1 MTNNWVDIKNANL
14 ILVQGGNA
22 AEAHP
27 VGFRWAIEAKKNGA
41 KIIVVDPRFNRT
53 AAVAD
58 FYTPIRSGSD
68 IVFLM
73 GVVKYLLDNDKIQ
86 HEYVKHYTNASYLI
100 NEGYKFEDGLF
111 SGFNEEKNSYDK
123 SSWSYQLDENGYAKR
138 DMTLQH
144 PRCVLNILRE
154 HVARYTP
161 ELVEQMCG
169 VKQKDFAYI
178 CEEIGKTAARD
189 KTMTHLYALGF
200 TEHSIGTQNIRSMAI
215 IQLLLGNIGMP
226 GGGINALRGHSN
238 VQGTTDM
245 GLLPTSLPGYMRL
258 PNDKETSY
266 EQYIDAI
273 TPKDIVPNQVN
284 YYRNTSK
291 FFVSLM
297 KSFYGDNAT
306 KENGWGFDF
315 LPKFERLYDPITH
328 IHLMNEGKMH
338 GYICQGFNVLNS
350 LPNKNKTIA
359 GLSKLKYLIILDP
372 LQTETSEFWKNFG
385 ESNDVNPADIQTE
398 VFRLP
403 TTCFA
408 EEDGSIANSGR
419 WAQWHW
425 KACDQPGEA
434 LPDVDILSMLREEM
448 LELYHREGGRGLESF
463 EAMRWDYIQSH
474 SPSAEE
480 LCKELNGYA
489 LADLYDDNGNLMY
502 KKGQLLNG
510 FAHLR
515 DDGTTSSGN
524 WLYAGQW
531 TEKGNQTA
539 NRDNSDPSGLGC
551 NIGWGFAWPANRR
564 VLYNRASLDI
574 NGNPWDPKRQ
584 LIKWNGKNWNWM
596 DVADYG
602 AIPPGADTG
611 PFIMSAEGVGRLFAV
626 DKINSGPLPEH
637 YEPIESPI
645 GTNPL
650 HPNVVSD
657 PTTRIYQQD
666 REFIGSSSE
675 FPYVGTSYRL
685 TEHFHSWT
693 AQSALN
699 IIAQPQQFVEIG
711 EALAAE
717 KGIEKGDMVKVI
729 SKRGYI
735 KAVAVVTKRIK
746 ALTINGQTVHQ
757 VGMPIHWNMKA
768 LNGKGNRG
776 FSTNTLTPSWGDSNT
791 QTPEY
796 KTFLVN
802 IEKVTESAG
811 GAK

>member
-14 ILVQGGNA
+14 ILVQGGNP

-53 AAVAD
+53 ASVAD
-58 FYTPIRSGSD
+58 LHAPIRSGSD
-68 IVFLM
+68 IAFLM
-73 GVVKYLLDNDKIQ
+73 GVIRYLLETNQIQ
-86 HEYVKHYTNASYLI
+86 HEYVKHYTNASFLI

-111 SGFNEEKNSYDK
+111 SGFNEEKRNYDK
-123 SSWSYQLDENGYAKR
+123 STWNYQFDENGNAKR

-144 PRCVLNILRE
+144 PRCVINILKD
-154 HVARYTP
+154 HVSRYTP
-161 ELVEQMCG
+161 EMVERVTG
-169 VKQKDFAYI
+169 VKQKVFLQI
-178 CEEIGKTAARD
+178 CEEIGKTSAPN

-200 TEHSIGTQNIRSMAI
+200 TEHTIGTQNIRSMAM

-245 GLLPTSLPGYMRL
+245 GLLPTMLPGYMRL
-258 PNDKETSY
+258 PNEKETSY
-266 EQYIDAI
+266 EQYMNAI

-291 FFVSLM
+291 FFVSMM
-297 KSFYGDNAT
+297 KTFYGDKAT

-315 LPKFERLYDPITH
+315 IPKVDRVYDPITH
-328 IHLMNEGKMH
+328 VKMMH
-338 GYICQGFNVLNS
+338 DGELNGWILQGFNVLNS
-350 LPNKNKTIA
+350 LPNKNKTVA
-359 GLSKLKYLIILDP
+359 GMSKLKYLVVLDP
-372 LQTETSEFWKNFG
+372 LQTESSEFWKNFG
-385 ESNDVNPADIQTE
+385 ESNNVNPAEIQTE

-425 KACDQPGEA
+425 KGCDQPGEA
-434 LPDVDILSMLREEM
+434 MPDVEILSMIREEM
-448 LELYHREGGRGLESF
+448 HDLYKKEGGRGIESF
-463 EAMRWDYIQSH
+463 EAMTWNYAQPH
-474 SPSAEE
+474 SPSSTE
-480 LCKELNGYA
+480 LAKELNGYA
-489 LADLYDDNGNLMY
+489 LEDLYDANNNLIY

-515 DDGTTSSGN
+515 DDGTTTSGN
-524 WLYAGQW
+524 WLYVGQW
-531 TEKGNQTA
+531 TEKGNQMA

-551 NIGWGFAWPANRR
+551 TVGWGFAWPANRR

-574 NGNPWDPKRQ
+574 NGNPWDKHRQ
-584 LIKWNGKNWNWM
+584 LIKWNGKNWNWY
-596 DVADYG
+596 DIADYG
-602 AIPPGADTG
+602 AQPPGSDAG

-626 DKINSGPLPEH
+626 DKINNGPVPEH
-637 YEPIESPI
+637 FEPIESPI
-645 GTNPL
+645 DTNPL
-650 HPNVVSD
+650 HPSVVTD
-657 PTTRIYQQD
+657 PTIRIYKED
-666 REFIGSSSE
+666 REFIGSNKE
-675 FPYVGTSYRL
+675 YPFVATTYRL

-711 EALAAE
+711 EKLAAE
-717 KGIEKGDMVKVI
+717 KGIQKGDMVKVT
-729 SKRGYI
+729 SRRGYI
-735 KAVAVVTKRIK
+735 KAVAVVTKRLKDLEID
-746 ALTINGQTVHQ
+746 GRTVHHI
-757 VGMPIHWNMKA
+757 GIPIHWNMKS

-776 FSTNTLTPSWGDSNT
+776 FSANTLTPSWGESIT

-802 IEKVTESAG
+802 VEKAEA
-811 GAK
+811 

>member
-14 ILVQGGNA
+14 ILVQGGNP

-53 AAVAD
+53 ASVAD
-58 FYTPIRSGSD
+58 LHAPIRSGSD
-68 IVFLM
+68 IAFLM
-73 GVVKYLLDNDKIQ
+73 GVIRYLLETNQIQ
-86 HEYVKHYTNASYLI
+86 HEYVKHYTNASFLI

-111 SGFNEEKNSYDK
+111 SGFNEEKRNYDK
-123 SSWSYQLDENGYAKR
+123 STWNYQFDENGNAKR

-144 PRCVLNILRE
+144 PRCVINILKD
-154 HVARYTP
+154 HVSRYTP
-161 ELVEQMCG
+161 EMVERVTG
-169 VKQKDFAYI
+169 VKQKVFLQI
-178 CEEIGKTAARD
+178 CEEIGKTSAPN

-200 TEHSIGTQNIRSMAI
+200 TEHTIGTQNIRSMAM

-245 GLLPTSLPGYMRL
+245 GLLPTMLPGYMRL
-258 PNDKETSY
+258 PNEKETSY
-266 EQYIDAI
+266 EQYMNAI

-291 FFVSLM
+291 FFVSMM
-297 KSFYGDNAT
+297 KTFYGDKAT

-315 LPKFERLYDPITH
+315 IPKVDRVYDPITH
-328 IHLMNEGKMH
+328 VKMMH
-338 GYICQGFNVLNS
+338 DGELNGWILQGFNVLNS
-350 LPNKNKTIA
+350 LPNKNKTVA
-359 GLSKLKYLIILDP
+359 GMSKLKFLVVLDP
-372 LQTETSEFWKNFG
+372 LQTESSEFWKNFG
-385 ESNDVNPADIQTE
+385 ESNNVNPAEIQTE

-425 KACDQPGEA
+425 KGCDQPGEA
-434 LPDVDILSMLREEM
+434 MPDVEILSMIREEM
-448 LELYHREGGRGLESF
+448 HDLYKKEGGRGIESF
-463 EAMRWDYIQSH
+463 EAMTWNYAQPH
-474 SPSAEE
+474 SPSSVE
-480 LCKELNGYA
+480 LAKELNGYA
-489 LADLYDDNGNLMY
+489 LEDLYDANNNLIY

-515 DDGTTSSGN
+515 DDGTTTSGN
-524 WLYAGQW
+524 WLYVGQW
-531 TEKGNQTA
+531 TEKGNQMA

-551 NIGWGFAWPANRR
+551 TVGWGFAWPANRR
-564 VLYNRASLDI
+564 VLYSRASLDI
-574 NGNPWDPKRQ
+574 NGNPWDKHRQ
-584 LIKWNGKNWNWM
+584 LIKWNGKNWNWY
-596 DVADYG
+596 DIADYG
-602 AIPPGADTG
+602 AQPPGSDAG

-626 DKINSGPLPEH
+626 DKINNGPVPEH
-637 YEPIESPI
+637 FEPIESPI
-645 GTNPL
+645 DTNPL
-650 HPNVVSD
+650 HPNVVTD
-657 PTTRIYQQD
+657 PTIRIYKED
-666 REFIGSSSE
+666 REFIGSNKE
-675 FPYVGTSYRL
+675 YPFVATTYRL

-711 EALAAE
+711 EKLAAE
-717 KGIEKGDMVKVI
+717 KGIQKGDMVKVT
-729 SKRGYI
+729 SRRGYI
-735 KAVAVVTKRIK
+735 KAVAVVTKRLKDLEID
-746 ALTINGQTVHQ
+746 GRTVHHI
-757 VGMPIHWNMKA
+757 GIPIHWNMKS

-776 FSTNTLTPSWGDSNT
+776 FSANTLTPSWGESIT

-802 IEKVTESAG
+802 VEKAEA
-811 GAK
+811 

>member
-14 ILVQGGNA
+14 IIVQGGNP

-53 AAVAD
+53 ASVAD
-58 FYTPIRSGSD
+58 LHAPIRSGSD
-68 IVFLM
+68 IAFLM
-73 GVVKYLLDNDKIQ
+73 GVIRYLLETNQIQ
-86 HEYVKHYTNASYLI
+86 HEYVKHYTNASFLI

-111 SGFNEEKNSYDK
+111 SGFNEEKRNYDK
-123 SSWSYQLDENGYAKR
+123 STWNYQFDENGNAKR

-144 PRCVLNILRE
+144 PRCVINILKD
-154 HVARYTP
+154 HVSRYTP
-161 ELVEQMCG
+161 EMVERVTG
-169 VKQKDFAYI
+169 VKQKVFLQI
-178 CEEIGKTAARD
+178 CEEIGKTSAPN

-200 TEHSIGTQNIRSMAI
+200 TEHTIGTQNIRSMAM

-245 GLLPTSLPGYMRL
+245 GLLPTMLPGYMRL
-258 PNDKETSY
+258 PNEKETSY
-266 EQYIDAI
+266 EQYMNAI

-291 FFVSLM
+291 FFVSMM
-297 KSFYGDNAT
+297 KTFYGDKAT

-315 LPKFERLYDPITH
+315 IPKVDRVYDPITH
-328 IHLMNEGKMH
+328 VKMMH
-338 GYICQGFNVLNS
+338 DGELNGWILQGFNVLNS
-350 LPNKNKTIA
+350 LPNKNKTVA
-359 GLSKLKYLIILDP
+359 GMSKLKFLVVLDP
-372 LQTETSEFWKNFG
+372 LQTESSEFWKNFG
-385 ESNDVNPADIQTE
+385 ESNNVNPAEIQTE

-425 KACDQPGEA
+425 KGCDQPGEA
-434 LPDVDILSMLREEM
+434 MPDVEILSMIREEM
-448 LELYHREGGRGLESF
+448 HDLYKKEGGRGIESF
-463 EAMRWDYIQSH
+463 EAMTWNYAQPH
-474 SPSAEE
+474 SPTSVE
-480 LCKELNGYA
+480 LAKELNGYA
-489 LADLYDDNGNLMY
+489 LEDLYDANNNLIY

-515 DDGTTSSGN
+515 DDGTTTSGN
-524 WLYAGQW
+524 WLYVGQW
-531 TEKGNQTA
+531 TEKGNQMA

-551 NIGWGFAWPANRR
+551 TVGWGFSWPANRR

-574 NGNPWDPKRQ
+574 NGNPWDKHRQ
-584 LIKWNGKNWNWM
+584 LIKWNGKNWNWY
-596 DVADYG
+596 DIADYG
-602 AIPPGADTG
+602 AQPPGSDAG

-626 DKINSGPLPEH
+626 DKINNGPVPEH
-637 YEPIESPI
+637 FEPIESPI
-645 GTNPL
+645 DTNPL
-650 HPNVVSD
+650 HPNVVTD
-657 PTTRIYQQD
+657 PTIRIYKED
-666 REFIGSSSE
+666 REFIGSNKE
-675 FPYVGTSYRL
+675 YPFVATTYRL

-711 EALAAE
+711 EKLAAE
-717 KGIEKGDMVKVI
+717 KGIQKGDMVKVT
-729 SKRGYI
+729 SRRGYI
-735 KAVAVVTKRIK
+735 KAVAVVTKRLKDLEID
-746 ALTINGQTVHQ
+746 GRTVHHI
-757 VGMPIHWNMKA
+757 GIPIHWNMKS

-776 FSTNTLTPSWGDSNT
+776 FSANTLTPSWGESIT

-802 IEKVTESAG
+802 VEKAEA
-811 GAK
+811 

>member
-14 ILVQGGNA
+14 ILVQGGNP

-53 AAVAD
+53 ASVAD
-58 FYTPIRSGSD
+58 LHAPIRSGSD
-68 IVFLM
+68 IAFLM
-73 GVVKYLLDNDKIQ
+73 GVIRYLLETNQIQ
-86 HEYVKHYTNASYLI
+86 HEYVKHYTNASFLI

-111 SGFNEEKNSYDK
+111 SGFNEEKRNYDK
-123 SSWSYQLDENGYAKR
+123 STWNYQFDENGNAKR

-144 PRCVLNILRE
+144 PRCVINILKD
-154 HVARYTP
+154 HVSRYTP
-161 ELVEQMCG
+161 EMVERVTG
-169 VKQKDFAYI
+169 VKQKVFLQI
-178 CEEIGKTAARD
+178 CEEIGKTSAPN

-200 TEHSIGTQNIRSMAI
+200 TEHTIGTQNIRSMAM

-245 GLLPTSLPGYMRL
+245 GLLPTMLPGYMRL
-258 PNDKETSY
+258 PNEKETSY
-266 EQYIDAI
+266 EQYMNAI
-273 TPKDIVPNQVN
+273 TPKDIVPNQIN

-291 FFVSLM
+291 FFVSMM
-297 KSFYGDNAT
+297 KTFYGDKAT

-315 LPKFERLYDPITH
+315 IPKVDRVYDPITH
-328 IHLMNEGKMH
+328 VKMMH
-338 GYICQGFNVLNS
+338 DGELNGWILQGFNVLNS
-350 LPNKNKTIA
+350 LPNKNKTVA
-359 GLSKLKYLIILDP
+359 GMSKLKYLVVLDP
-372 LQTETSEFWKNFG
+372 LQTESSEFWKNFG
-385 ESNDVNPADIQTE
+385 ESNNVNPAEIQTE

-425 KACDQPGEA
+425 KGCDQPGEA
-434 LPDVDILSMLREEM
+434 MPDVEILSMIREEM
-448 LELYHREGGRGLESF
+448 HDLYKKEGGRGIESF
-463 EAMRWDYIQSH
+463 EAMTWNYAQPH
-474 SPSAEE
+474 SPSSVE
-480 LCKELNGYA
+480 LAKELNGYA
-489 LADLYDDNGNLMY
+489 LEDLYDANNNLIY

-515 DDGTTSSGN
+515 DDGTTTSGN
-524 WLYAGQW
+524 WLYVGQW
-531 TEKGNQTA
+531 TEKGNQMA

-551 NIGWGFAWPANRR
+551 TLGWGFAWPANRR
-564 VLYNRASLDI
+564 VLYSRASLDI
-574 NGNPWDPKRQ
+574 NGNPWDKHRQ
-584 LIKWNGKNWNWM
+584 LIKWNGKNWNWY
-596 DVADYG
+596 DIADYG
-602 AIPPGADTG
+602 AQPPGSDAG

-626 DKINSGPLPEH
+626 DKINNGPVPEH
-637 YEPIESPI
+637 FEPIESPI
-645 GTNPL
+645 DTNPL
-650 HPNVVSD
+650 HPSVVTD
-657 PTTRIYQQD
+657 PTIRIYKED
-666 REFIGSSSE
+666 REFIGSNKE
-675 FPYVGTSYRL
+675 YPFVATTYRL

-711 EALAAE
+711 EKLAAE
-717 KGIEKGDMVKVI
+717 KGIQKGDMVKVT
-729 SKRGYI
+729 SRRGYI
-735 KAVAVVTKRIK
+735 KAVAVVTKRLKDLEID
-746 ALTINGQTVHQ
+746 GHTVHHI
-757 VGMPIHWNMKA
+757 GIPIHWNMKS

-776 FSTNTLTPSWGDSNT
+776 FSANTLTPSWGESIT

-802 IEKVTESAG
+802 VEKAEA
-811 GAK
+811 

>member
-14 ILVQGGNA
+14 ILVQGGNP

-53 AAVAD
+53 ASVAD
-58 FYTPIRSGSD
+58 LHAPIRSGSD
-68 IVFLM
+68 IAFLM
-73 GVVKYLLDNDKIQ
+73 GVIRYLLETNQIQ
-86 HEYVKHYTNASYLI
+86 HEYVKHYTNASFLI

-111 SGFNEEKNSYDK
+111 SGFNEEKRNYDK
-123 SSWSYQLDENGYAKR
+123 STWNYQFDENGNTKR

-144 PRCVLNILRE
+144 PRCVINILKD
-154 HVARYTP
+154 HVSRYTP
-161 ELVEQMCG
+161 EMVERVTG
-169 VKQKDFAYI
+169 VKQKVFLQI
-178 CEEIGKTAARD
+178 CEEIGKTSAPN

-200 TEHSIGTQNIRSMAI
+200 TEHTIGTQNIRSMAM

-245 GLLPTSLPGYMRL
+245 GLLPTMLPGYMRL
-258 PNDKETSY
+258 PNEKETSY
-266 EQYIDAI
+266 EQYMNAI
-273 TPKDIVPNQVN
+273 TPKDIVPNQIN

-291 FFVSLM
+291 FFVSMM
-297 KSFYGDNAT
+297 KTFYGDKAT

-315 LPKFERLYDPITH
+315 IPKVDRVYDPITH
-328 IHLMNEGKMH
+328 VKMMH
-338 GYICQGFNVLNS
+338 DGELNGWILQGFNVLNS
-350 LPNKNKTIA
+350 LPNKNKTVA
-359 GLSKLKYLIILDP
+359 GMSKLKYLVVLDP
-372 LQTETSEFWKNFG
+372 LQTESSEFWKNFG
-385 ESNDVNPADIQTE
+385 ESNNVNPAEIQTE

-425 KACDQPGEA
+425 KGCDQPGEA
-434 LPDVDILSMLREEM
+434 MPDVEILSMIREEM
-448 LELYHREGGRGLESF
+448 HDLYKKEGGRGIESF
-463 EAMRWDYIQSH
+463 EAMTWNYAQPH
-474 SPSAEE
+474 SPSSVE
-480 LCKELNGYA
+480 LAKELNGYA
-489 LADLYDDNGNLMY
+489 LEDLYDANNNLIY

-515 DDGTTSSGN
+515 DDGTTTSGN
-524 WLYAGQW
+524 WLYVGQW
-531 TEKGNQTA
+531 TEKGNQMA

-551 NIGWGFAWPANRR
+551 TVGWGFAWPANRR

-574 NGNPWDPKRQ
+574 NGNPWDKHRQ
-584 LIKWNGKNWNWM
+584 LIKWNGKNWNWY
-596 DVADYG
+596 DIADYG
-602 AIPPGADTG
+602 AQPPGSDAG

-626 DKINSGPLPEH
+626 DKINNGPVPEH
-637 YEPIESPI
+637 FEPIESPI
-645 GTNPL
+645 DTNPL
-650 HPNVVSD
+650 HPSVVTD
-657 PTTRIYQQD
+657 PTIRIYKED
-666 REFIGSSSE
+666 REFIGSNKE
-675 FPYVGTSYRL
+675 YPFVATTYRL

-711 EALAAE
+711 EKLAAE
-717 KGIEKGDMVKVI
+717 KGIQKGDMVKVT
-729 SKRGYI
+729 SRRGYI
-735 KAVAVVTKRIK
+735 KAVAVVTKRLKDLEID
-746 ALTINGQTVHQ
+746 GRTVHHI
-757 VGMPIHWNMKA
+757 GIPIHWNMKS

-776 FSTNTLTPSWGDSNT
+776 FSANTLTPSWGESIT

-802 IEKVTESAG
+802 VEKAEA
-811 GAK
+811 

>member
-14 ILVQGGNA
+14 IIVQGGNP

-53 AAVAD
+53 ASVAD
-58 FYTPIRSGSD
+58 LHAPIRSGTD
-68 IVFLM
+68 IAFLM
-73 GVVKYLLDNDKIQ
+73 GVIRYLLETNQIQ
-86 HEYVKHYTNASYLI
+86 HEYVKHYTNASFLV

-111 SGFNEEKNSYDK
+111 SGFDEAKGKYDK
-123 SSWSYQLDENGYAKR
+123 STWNYQFDENGHAKR

-144 PRCVLNILRE
+144 PRCVINVLKE
-154 HVARYTP
+154 HVSRYTP
-161 ELVEQMCG
+161 EMVEKVTG
-169 VKQKDFAYI
+169 VKQKTFLQI
-178 CEEIGKTAARD
+178 CEEIGKTSAPN

-200 TEHSIGTQNIRSMAI
+200 TEHTIGTQNIRSMAM

-245 GLLPTSLPGYMRL
+245 GLLPTMLPGYMRL
-258 PNDKETSY
+258 PTDKETSFD
-266 EQYIDAI
+266 QFMNAI
-273 TPKDIVPNQVN
+273 TPKDIVPNQTN

-291 FFVSLM
+291 FFTSMM
-297 KSFYGDNAT
+297 KTFYGDNAT
-306 KENGWGFDF
+306 KENGWGFNF
-315 LPKFERLYDPITH
+315 LPKVDRVYDPITH
-328 IHLMNEGKMH
+328 VKMMH
-338 GYICQGFNVLNS
+338 DGELNGWILQGFNVLNS
-350 LPNKNKTIA
+350 LPNKNKTVA
-359 GLSKLKYLIILDP
+359 GMSKLKYLVVMDP
-372 LQTETSEFWKNFG
+372 LQTESSEFWKNFG
-385 ESNDVNPADIQTE
+385 EANDVDPSKIQTE

-419 WAQWHW
+419 WVQWHQ
-425 KACDQPGEA
+425 KSCDQPGEA
-434 LPDVDILSMLREEM
+434 LPDVEILSMLREEM
-448 LELYHREGGRGLESF
+448 HELYKKEGGRGIESF
-463 EAMRWDYIQSH
+463 EAMTWNYNIPHAPS
-474 SPSAEE
+474 SAE
-480 LCKELNGYA
+480 LAKEVNGYA
-489 LADLYDDNGNLMY
+489 LEDLYDANGNLMY
-502 KKGQLLNG
+502 KKGQLLNS

-524 WLYAGQW
+524 WIYVGQW
-531 TEKGNQTA
+531 TEKGNQTE

-551 NIGWGFAWPANRR
+551 NLGWSFAWPANRR

-574 NGNPWDPKRQ
+574 NGNPWDKHRQ
-584 LIKWNGKNWNWM
+584 LIKWNGKNWNWF
-596 DVADYG
+596 DIADYG
-602 AIPPGADTG
+602 TQPPGSDTA

-626 DKINSGPLPEH
+626 DKVNSGPVPEH

-645 GTNPL
+645 DTNPL
-650 HPNVVSD
+650 HPSVVTD
-657 PTTRIYQQD
+657 PTVRIYKED
-666 REFIGSSSE
+666 REFIGSNKE
-675 FPYVGTSYRL
+675 YPFVATTYRL

-693 AQSALN
+693 AQAALN

-717 KGIEKGDMVKVI
+717 KGIQKGDMVKVT
-729 SKRGYI
+729 SRRGYI
-735 KAVAVVTKRIK
+735 KAVAVVTKRLK
-746 ALTINGQTVHQ
+746 ALEVDGRTVHH
-757 VGMPIHWNMKA
+757 VGIPIHWNMKV

-776 FSTNTLTPSWGDSNT
+776 FSTNTLTPSWGESVT

-802 IEKVTESAG
+802 IEKAEV
-811 GAK
+811 

>member
-14 ILVQGGNA
+14 ILVQGGNP

-53 AAVAD
+53 ASVAD
-58 FYTPIRSGSD
+58 LHAPIRSGSD
-68 IVFLM
+68 IAFLM
-73 GVVKYLLDNDKIQ
+73 GVIRYLLETNQIQ
-86 HEYVKHYTNASYLI
+86 HEYVKHYTNASFLI

-111 SGFNEEKNSYDK
+111 SGFNEEKRNYDK
-123 SSWSYQLDENGYAKR
+123 STWNYQFDENGNAKR

-144 PRCVLNILRE
+144 PRCVINILKD
-154 HVARYTP
+154 HVSRYTP
-161 ELVEQMCG
+161 EMVERVTG
-169 VKQKDFAYI
+169 VKQKVFLQI
-178 CEEIGKTAARD
+178 CEEIGKTSAPN

-200 TEHSIGTQNIRSMAI
+200 TEHTIGTQNIRSMAM

-245 GLLPTSLPGYMRL
+245 GLLPTMLPGYMRL
-258 PNDKETSY
+258 PNEKETSY
-266 EQYIDAI
+266 EQYMNAI

-291 FFVSLM
+291 FFVSMM
-297 KSFYGDNAT
+297 KTFYGDKAI

-315 LPKFERLYDPITH
+315 IPKVDRVYDPITH
-328 IHLMNEGKMH
+328 VKMMH
-338 GYICQGFNVLNS
+338 DGELNGWILQGFNVLNS
-350 LPNKNKTIA
+350 LPNKNKTVA
-359 GLSKLKYLIILDP
+359 GMSKLKYLVVLDP
-372 LQTETSEFWKNFG
+372 LQTESSEFWKNFG
-385 ESNDVNPADIQTE
+385 ESNNVNPAEIQTE

-425 KACDQPGEA
+425 KGCDQPGEA
-434 LPDVDILSMLREEM
+434 MPDVEILSMIREEM
-448 LELYHREGGRGLESF
+448 HDLYKKEGGRGIESF
-463 EAMRWDYIQSH
+463 EAMTWNYAQPH
-474 SPSAEE
+474 SPSSTE
-480 LCKELNGYA
+480 LAKELNGYA
-489 LADLYDDNGNLMY
+489 LEDLYDANNNLIY

-515 DDGTTSSGN
+515 DDGTTTSGN
-524 WLYAGQW
+524 WLYVGQW
-531 TEKGNQTA
+531 TEKGNQMA

-551 NIGWGFAWPANRR
+551 TVGWGFAWPANRR

-574 NGNPWDPKRQ
+574 NGNPWDKHRQ
-584 LIKWNGKNWNWM
+584 LIKWNGKNWNWY
-596 DVADYG
+596 DIADYG
-602 AIPPGADTG
+602 AQPPGSDAG

-626 DKINSGPLPEH
+626 DKINNGPVPEH
-637 YEPIESPI
+637 FEPIESPI
-645 GTNPL
+645 DTNPL
-650 HPNVVSD
+650 HPSIVTD
-657 PTTRIYQQD
+657 PTIRIYKED
-666 REFIGSSSE
+666 REFIGSNKE
-675 FPYVGTSYRL
+675 YPFVATTYRL

-711 EALAAE
+711 EKLAAE
-717 KGIEKGDMVKVI
+717 KGIQKGDMVKVT
-729 SKRGYI
+729 SRRGYI
-735 KAVAVVTKRIK
+735 KAVAVVTKRLKDLEID
-746 ALTINGQTVHQ
+746 GRTVHHI
-757 VGMPIHWNMKA
+757 GIPIHWNMKS

-776 FSTNTLTPSWGDSNT
+776 FSANTLTPSWGESIT

-802 IEKVTESAG
+802 VEKAEA
-811 GAK
+811 

>member
-14 ILVQGGNA
+14 ILVQGGNP

-53 AAVAD
+53 ASVAD
-58 FYTPIRSGSD
+58 LHAPIRSGSD
-68 IVFLM
+68 IAFLM
-73 GVVKYLLDNDKIQ
+73 GVIRYLLETNQIQ
-86 HEYVKHYTNASYLI
+86 HEYVKHYTNASFLI

-111 SGFNEEKNSYDK
+111 SGFNEEKRNYDK
-123 SSWSYQLDENGYAKR
+123 STWNYQFDENGNAKR

-144 PRCVLNILRE
+144 PRCVINILKD
-154 HVARYTP
+154 HVSRYTP
-161 ELVEQMCG
+161 EMVERVTG
-169 VKQKDFAYI
+169 VKQKVFLQI
-178 CEEIGKTAARD
+178 CEEIGKTSAPN

-200 TEHSIGTQNIRSMAI
+200 TEHTIGTQNIRSMAM

-245 GLLPTSLPGYMRL
+245 GLLPTMLPGYMRL
-258 PNDKETSY
+258 PNEKETSY
-266 EQYIDAI
+266 EQYMNAI
-273 TPKDIVPNQVN
+273 TPKDIVPNQTN

-291 FFVSLM
+291 FFVSMM
-297 KSFYGDNAT
+297 KTFYGDKAT

-315 LPKFERLYDPITH
+315 IPKVDRVYDPITH
-328 IHLMNEGKMH
+328 VKMMH
-338 GYICQGFNVLNS
+338 DGELNGWILQGFNVLNS
-350 LPNKNKTIA
+350 LPNKNKTVA
-359 GLSKLKYLIILDP
+359 GMSKLKYLVVLDP
-372 LQTETSEFWKNFG
+372 LQTESSEFWKNFG
-385 ESNDVNPADIQTE
+385 ESNNVNPAEIQTE

-425 KACDQPGEA
+425 KGCDQPGEA
-434 LPDVDILSMLREEM
+434 MPDVEILSMIREEM
-448 LELYHREGGRGLESF
+448 HDLYKKEGGRGIESF
-463 EAMRWDYIQSH
+463 EAMTWNYAQPH
-474 SPSAEE
+474 SPSSAE
-480 LCKELNGYA
+480 LAKELNGYA
-489 LADLYDDNGNLMY
+489 LEDLYDANNNLIY

-515 DDGTTSSGN
+515 DDGTTTSGN
-524 WLYAGQW
+524 WLYVGQW
-531 TEKGNQTA
+531 TEKGNQMA

-551 NIGWGFAWPANRR
+551 TVGWGFAWPANRR

-574 NGNPWDPKRQ
+574 NGNPWDKHRQ
-584 LIKWNGKNWNWM
+584 LIKWNGKNWNWY
-596 DVADYG
+596 DIADYG
-602 AIPPGADTG
+602 AQPPGSDAG

-626 DKINSGPLPEH
+626 DKINNGPVPEH
-637 YEPIESPI
+637 FEPIESPI
-645 GTNPL
+645 DTNPL
-650 HPNVVSD
+650 HPSVVTD
-657 PTTRIYQQD
+657 PTIRIYKED
-666 REFIGSSSE
+666 REFIGSNKE
-675 FPYVGTSYRL
+675 YPFVATTYRL

-711 EALAAE
+711 EKLAAE
-717 KGIEKGDMVKVI
+717 KGIQKGDMVKVT
-729 SKRGYI
+729 SRRGYI
-735 KAVAVVTKRIK
+735 KAVAVVTKRLKDLEID
-746 ALTINGQTVHQ
+746 GRTVHHI
-757 VGMPIHWNMKA
+757 GIPIHWNMKS

-776 FSTNTLTPSWGDSNT
+776 FSANTLTPSWGESIT

-802 IEKVTESAG
+802 VEKAEA
-811 GAK
+811 

>member
-14 ILVQGGNA
+14 ILVQGGNP

-53 AAVAD
+53 ASVAD
-58 FYTPIRSGSD
+58 LHAPIRSGSD
-68 IVFLM
+68 IAFLM
-73 GVVKYLLDNDKIQ
+73 GVIRYLLETNQIQ
-86 HEYVKHYTNASYLI
+86 HEYVKHYTNASFLI

-111 SGFNEEKNSYDK
+111 SGFNEEKRNYDK
-123 SSWSYQLDENGYAKR
+123 STWNYQFDENGNAKR

-144 PRCVLNILRE
+144 PRCVINILKD
-154 HVARYTP
+154 HVSRYTP
-161 ELVEQMCG
+161 EMVERVTG
-169 VKQKDFAYI
+169 VKQKVFLQI
-178 CEEIGKTAARD
+178 CEEIGKTSAPN

-200 TEHSIGTQNIRSMAI
+200 TEHTIGTQNIRSMAM

-245 GLLPTSLPGYMRL
+245 GLLPTMLPGYMRL
-258 PNDKETSY
+258 PNEKETSY
-266 EQYIDAI
+266 EQYMNAI

-291 FFVSLM
+291 FFVSMM
-297 KSFYGDNAT
+297 KTFYGDKAT

-315 LPKFERLYDPITH
+315 IPKVDRVYDPITH
-328 IHLMNEGKMH
+328 VKMMH
-338 GYICQGFNVLNS
+338 DGELNGWILQGFNVLNS
-350 LPNKNKTIA
+350 LPNKNKTVA
-359 GLSKLKYLIILDP
+359 GMSKLKYLVVLDP
-372 LQTETSEFWKNFG
+372 LQTESSEFWKNFG
-385 ESNDVNPADIQTE
+385 ESNNVNPAEIQTE

-425 KACDQPGEA
+425 KGCDQPGEA
-434 LPDVDILSMLREEM
+434 MPDVEILSMIREEM
-448 LELYHREGGRGLESF
+448 HDLYKKEGGRGIESF
-463 EAMRWDYIQSH
+463 EAMTWNYAQPH
-474 SPSAEE
+474 SPSSAE
-480 LCKELNGYA
+480 LAKELNGYA
-489 LADLYDDNGNLMY
+489 LEDLYDANNNLIY

-515 DDGTTSSGN
+515 DDGTTTSGN
-524 WLYAGQW
+524 WLYVGQW
-531 TEKGNQTA
+531 TEKGNQMA

-551 NIGWGFAWPANRR
+551 TVGWGFSWPANRR

-574 NGNPWDPKRQ
+574 NGNPWDKHRQ
-584 LIKWNGKNWNWM
+584 LIKWNGKNWNWY
-596 DVADYG
+596 DIADYG
-602 AIPPGADTG
+602 AQPPGSDAG

-626 DKINSGPLPEH
+626 DKINNGPVPEH
-637 YEPIESPI
+637 FEPIESPI
-645 GTNPL
+645 DTNPL
-650 HPNVVSD
+650 HPSVVTD
-657 PTTRIYQQD
+657 PTIRIYKED
-666 REFIGSSSE
+666 REFIGSNKE
-675 FPYVGTSYRL
+675 YPFVATTYRL

-711 EALAAE
+711 EKLAAE
-717 KGIEKGDMVKVI
+717 KGIQKGDMVKVT
-729 SKRGYI
+729 SRRGYI
-735 KAVAVVTKRIK
+735 KAVAVVTKRLKDLEID
-746 ALTINGQTVHQ
+746 GRTVHHI
-757 VGMPIHWNMKA
+757 GIPIHWNMKS

-776 FSTNTLTPSWGDSNT
+776 FSANTLTPSWGESIT

-802 IEKVTESAG
+802 VEKAEA
-811 GAK
+811 

>member
-14 ILVQGGNA
+14 ILVQGGNP

-53 AAVAD
+53 ASVAD
-58 FYTPIRSGSD
+58 LHAPIRSGSD
-68 IVFLM
+68 IAFLM
-73 GVVKYLLDNDKIQ
+73 GVIRYLLETNQIQ
-86 HEYVKHYTNASYLI
+86 HEYVKHYTNASFLI

-111 SGFNEEKNSYDK
+111 SGFNEEKRNYDK
-123 SSWSYQLDENGYAKR
+123 STWNYQFDENGNAKR

-144 PRCVLNILRE
+144 PRCVINILKD
-154 HVARYTP
+154 HVSRYTP
-161 ELVEQMCG
+161 EMVERVTG
-169 VKQKDFAYI
+169 VKQKVFLQI
-178 CEEIGKTAARD
+178 CEEIGKTSAPN

-200 TEHSIGTQNIRSMAI
+200 TEHTIGTQNIRSMAM

-245 GLLPTSLPGYMRL
+245 GLLPTMLPGYMRL
-258 PNDKETSY
+258 PNEKETSY
-266 EQYIDAI
+266 EQYMNAI

-291 FFVSLM
+291 FFVSMM
-297 KSFYGDNAT
+297 KTFYGDKAT

-315 LPKFERLYDPITH
+315 IPKVDRVYDPITH
-328 IHLMNEGKMH
+328 VKMMH
-338 GYICQGFNVLNS
+338 DGELNGWILQGFNVLNS
-350 LPNKNKTIA
+350 LPNKNKTVA
-359 GLSKLKYLIILDP
+359 GMSKLKYLVVLDP
-372 LQTETSEFWKNFG
+372 LQTESSEFWKNFG
-385 ESNDVNPADIQTE
+385 ESNNVNPAEIQTE

-425 KACDQPGEA
+425 KGCDQPGEA
-434 LPDVDILSMLREEM
+434 MPDVEILSMIREEM
-448 LELYHREGGRGLESF
+448 HDLYKKEGGRGIESF
-463 EAMRWDYIQSH
+463 EAMTWNYAQPH
-474 SPSAEE
+474 SPSSTE
-480 LCKELNGYA
+480 LAKELNGYA
-489 LADLYDDNGNLMY
+489 LEDLYDANNNLIY

-515 DDGTTSSGN
+515 DDGTTTSGN
-524 WLYAGQW
+524 WLYVGQW
-531 TEKGNQTA
+531 TEKGNQMA

-551 NIGWGFAWPANRR
+551 TVGWGFAWPANRR

-574 NGNPWDPKRQ
+574 NGNPWDKHRQ
-584 LIKWNGKNWNWM
+584 LIKWNGKNWNWY
-596 DVADYG
+596 DIADYG
-602 AIPPGADTG
+602 AQPPGSDAG

-626 DKINSGPLPEH
+626 DKINNGPVPEH
-637 YEPIESPI
+637 FEPIESPSD
-645 GTNPL
+645 TNPL
-650 HPNVVSD
+650 HPSRVTD
-657 PTTRIYQQD
+657 PTIRIYKED
-666 REFIGSSSE
+666 REFIGSNKE
-675 FPYVGTSYRL
+675 YPFVATTYRL

-711 EALAAE
+711 EKLAAE
-717 KGIEKGDMVKVI
+717 KGIQKGDMVKVT
-729 SKRGYI
+729 SRRGYI
-735 KAVAVVTKRIK
+735 KAVAVVTKRLKDLEID
-746 ALTINGQTVHQ
+746 GRTVHHI
-757 VGMPIHWNMKA
+757 GIPIHWNMKS

-776 FSTNTLTPSWGDSNT
+776 FSANTLTPSWGESLT

-802 IEKVTESAG
+802 VEKAEA
-811 GAK
+811 

>member
-14 ILVQGGNA
+14 IIVQGGNP

-41 KIIVVDPRFNRT
+41 KIIVIDPRFNRT
-53 AAVAD
+53 ASVAD
-58 FYTPIRSGSD
+58 LHAPIRSGSD
-68 IVFLM
+68 IAFLM
-73 GVVKYLLDNDKIQ
+73 GVIRYLLETNQIQ
-86 HEYVKHYTNASYLI
+86 HEYVKHYTNASFLI
-100 NEGYKFEDGLF
+100 DEGFKFEDGLF
-111 SGFNEEKNSYDK
+111 VGYNEEKRNYDK
-123 SSWSYQLDENGYAKR
+123 SKWNYQFDENGQAKR

-144 PRCVLNILRE
+144 PRCVINILKE
-154 HVARYTP
+154 HVSRYTP
-161 ELVEQMCG
+161 EMVERITG
-169 VKQKDFAYI
+169 VKQKLFLQI
-178 CEEIGKTAARD
+178 CEEIGKTSAPN

-200 TEHSIGTQNIRSMAI
+200 TEHSIGTQNIRSMAM

-245 GLLPTSLPGYMRL
+245 GLLPTMLPGYMRL
-258 PNDKETSY
+258 PNEKETSY
-266 EQYIDAI
+266 EQYMNAI

-291 FFVSLM
+291 FFVSMM
-297 KSFYGDNAT
+297 KTFYGDKAT

-315 LPKFERLYDPITH
+315 IPKVDRVYDPITH
-328 IHLMNEGKMH
+328 VKMMH
-338 GYICQGFNVLNS
+338 DGELNGWILQGFNVLNS
-350 LPNKNKTIA
+350 LPNKNKTVA
-359 GLSKLKYLIILDP
+359 GMSKLKYLVVLDP
-372 LQTETSEFWKNFG
+372 LQTESSEFWKNFG
-385 ESNDVNPADIQTE
+385 ESNNVNPAEIQTE

-425 KACDQPGEA
+425 KGCDQPGEA
-434 LPDVDILSMLREEM
+434 MPDVEILSMIREEM
-448 LELYHREGGRGLESF
+448 HDLYKKEGGRGIESF
-463 EAMRWDYIQSH
+463 EAMTWNYAQPH
-474 SPSAEE
+474 SPSSTE
-480 LCKELNGYA
+480 LAKELNGYA
-489 LADLYDDNGNLMY
+489 LEDLYDANNNLIY

-515 DDGTTSSGN
+515 DDGTTTSGN
-524 WLYAGQW
+524 WLYVGQW
-531 TEKGNQTA
+531 TEKGNQMA

-551 NIGWGFAWPANRR
+551 TVGWGFAWPANRR

-574 NGNPWDPKRQ
+574 NGNPWDKHRQ
-584 LIKWNGKNWNWM
+584 LIKWNGKNWNWY
-596 DVADYG
+596 DIADYG
-602 AIPPGADTG
+602 AQPPGSDAG

-626 DKINSGPLPEH
+626 DKINNGPVPEH
-637 YEPIESPI
+637 FEPIESPI
-645 GTNPL
+645 DTNPL
-650 HPNVVSD
+650 HPSIVTD
-657 PTTRIYQQD
+657 PTIRIYKED
-666 REFIGSSSE
+666 REFIGSNKE
-675 FPYVGTSYRL
+675 YPFVATTYRL

-711 EALAAE
+711 EKLAAE
-717 KGIEKGDMVKVI
+717 KGIQKGDMVKVT
-729 SKRGYI
+729 SRRGYI
-735 KAVAVVTKRIK
+735 KAVAVVTKRLKDLEID
-746 ALTINGQTVHQ
+746 GRTVHHI
-757 VGMPIHWNMKA
+757 GIPIHWNMKS

-776 FSTNTLTPSWGDSNT
+776 FSANTLTPSWGESIT

-802 IEKVTESAG
+802 VEKAEA
-811 GAK
+811 

>member
-14 ILVQGGNA
+14 ILVQGGNP

-53 AAVAD
+53 ASVAD
-58 FYTPIRSGSD
+58 LHAPIRSGSD
-68 IVFLM
+68 IAFLM
-73 GVVKYLLDNDKIQ
+73 GVIRYLLETNQIQ
-86 HEYVKHYTNASYLI
+86 HEYVKHYTNASFLI

-111 SGFNEEKNSYDK
+111 SGFNEEKRNYDK
-123 SSWSYQLDENGYAKR
+123 STWNYQFDENGNAKR

-144 PRCVLNILRE
+144 PRCVINILKD
-154 HVARYTP
+154 HVSRYTP
-161 ELVEQMCG
+161 EMVERVTG
-169 VKQKDFAYI
+169 VKQKVFLKI
-178 CEEIGKTAARD
+178 CEEIGKTSAPN

-200 TEHSIGTQNIRSMAI
+200 TEHTIGTQNIRSMAM

-245 GLLPTSLPGYMRL
+245 GLLPTMLPGYMRL
-258 PNDKETSY
+258 PNEKETSY
-266 EQYIDAI
+266 EQYMNAI

-291 FFVSLM
+291 FFVSMM
-297 KSFYGDNAT
+297 KTFYGDKAT

-315 LPKFERLYDPITH
+315 IPKVDRVYDPITH
-328 IHLMNEGKMH
+328 VKMMH
-338 GYICQGFNVLNS
+338 DGELNGWILQGFNVLNS
-350 LPNKNKTIA
+350 LPNKNKTVA
-359 GLSKLKYLIILDP
+359 GMSKLKYLVVLDP
-372 LQTETSEFWKNFG
+372 LQTESSEFWKNFG
-385 ESNDVNPADIQTE
+385 ESNNVNPAEIQTE

-425 KACDQPGEA
+425 KGCDQPGEA
-434 LPDVDILSMLREEM
+434 MPDVEILSMIREEM
-448 LELYHREGGRGLESF
+448 HDLYKKEGGRGIESF
-463 EAMRWDYIQSH
+463 EAMTWNYAQPH
-474 SPSAEE
+474 SPSSTE
-480 LCKELNGYA
+480 LAKELNGYA
-489 LADLYDDNGNLMY
+489 LEDLYDANNNLIY

-515 DDGTTSSGN
+515 DDGTTTSGN
-524 WLYAGQW
+524 WLYVGQW
-531 TEKGNQTA
+531 TEKGNQMA

-551 NIGWGFAWPANRR
+551 TVGWGFAWPANRR

-574 NGNPWDPKRQ
+574 NGNPWDKHRQ
-584 LIKWNGKNWNWM
+584 LIKWNGKNWNWY
-596 DVADYG
+596 DIADYG
-602 AIPPGADTG
+602 AQPPGSDAG

-626 DKINSGPLPEH
+626 DKINNGPVPEH
-637 YEPIESPI
+637 FEPIESPI
-645 GTNPL
+645 DTNPL
-650 HPNVVSD
+650 HPSIVTD
-657 PTTRIYQQD
+657 PTIRIYKED
-666 REFIGSSSE
+666 REFIGSNKE
-675 FPYVGTSYRL
+675 YPFVATTYRL

-711 EALAAE
+711 EKLAAE
-717 KGIEKGDMVKVI
+717 KGIQKGDMVKVT
-729 SKRGYI
+729 SRRGYI
-735 KAVAVVTKRIK
+735 KAVAVVTKRLKDLEID
-746 ALTINGQTVHQ
+746 GRTVHHI
-757 VGMPIHWNMKA
+757 GIPIHWNMKS

-776 FSTNTLTPSWGDSNT
+776 FSANTLTPSWGESIT

-802 IEKVTESAG
+802 VEKAEA
-811 GAK
+811 

>member
-14 ILVQGGNA
+14 ILVQGGNP

-53 AAVAD
+53 ASVAD
-58 FYTPIRSGSD
+58 LHAPIRSGSD
-68 IVFLM
+68 IAFLM
-73 GVVKYLLDNDKIQ
+73 GVIRYLLETNQIQ
-86 HEYVKHYTNASYLI
+86 HEYVKHYTNASFLI

-111 SGFNEEKNSYDK
+111 SGFNEEKRNYDK
-123 SSWSYQLDENGYAKR
+123 STWNYQFDENGNAKR

-144 PRCVLNILRE
+144 PRCVINILKD
-154 HVARYTP
+154 HVSRYTP
-161 ELVEQMCG
+161 EMVERVTG
-169 VKQKDFAYI
+169 VKQKVFLQI
-178 CEEIGKTAARD
+178 CEEIGKTSAPN

-200 TEHSIGTQNIRSMAI
+200 TEHTIGTQNIRSMAM

-245 GLLPTSLPGYMRL
+245 GLLPTMLPGYMRL
-258 PNDKETSY
+258 PNEKETSY
-266 EQYIDAI
+266 EQYINAI

-291 FFVSLM
+291 FFVSMM
-297 KSFYGDNAT
+297 KTFYGDKAT
-306 KENGWGFDF
+306 KENSWGFNF
-315 LPKFERLYDPITH
+315 IPKVDRVYDPITH
-328 IHLMNEGKMH
+328 VKMMH
-338 GYICQGFNVLNS
+338 DGELNGWILQGFNVLNS
-350 LPNKNKTIA
+350 LPNKNKTVA
-359 GLSKLKYLIILDP
+359 GMSKLKYLVVLDP
-372 LQTETSEFWKNFG
+372 LQTESSEFWKNFG
-385 ESNDVNPADIQTE
+385 ESNNVNPAEIQTE

-419 WAQWHW
+419 WAKWHW
-425 KACDQPGEA
+425 KGCDQPGEA
-434 LPDVDILSMLREEM
+434 MPDVEILSMIREEM
-448 LELYHREGGRGLESF
+448 HDLYKKEGGRGIESF
-463 EAMRWDYIQSH
+463 EAMTWNYAQPH
-474 SPSAEE
+474 SPTSVE
-480 LCKELNGYA
+480 LAKELNGYA
-489 LADLYDDNGNLMY
+489 LEDLYDANNNLIY

-515 DDGTTSSGN
+515 DDGTTTSGN
-524 WLYAGQW
+524 WLYVGQW
-531 TEKGNQTA
+531 TEKGNQMA

-551 NIGWGFAWPANRR
+551 TVGWGFSWPANRR

-574 NGNPWDPKRQ
+574 NGNPWDKHRQ
-584 LIKWNGKNWNWM
+584 LIKWNGKNWNWY
-596 DVADYG
+596 DIADYG
-602 AIPPGADTG
+602 AQPPGSDAG

-626 DKINSGPLPEH
+626 DKINNGPVPEH
-637 YEPIESPI
+637 FEPIESPI
-645 GTNPL
+645 DTNPL
-650 HPNVVSD
+650 HPNVVTD
-657 PTTRIYQQD
+657 PTIRIYKED
-666 REFIGSSSE
+666 REFIGSNKE
-675 FPYVGTSYRL
+675 YPFVATTYRL

-711 EALAAE
+711 EKLAAE
-717 KGIEKGDMVKVI
+717 KGIQKGDMVKVT
-729 SKRGYI
+729 SRRGYI
-735 KAVAVVTKRIK
+735 KAVAVVTKRLKDLEID
-746 ALTINGQTVHQ
+746 GRTVHHI
-757 VGMPIHWNMKA
+757 GIPIHWNMKS

-776 FSTNTLTPSWGDSNT
+776 FSANTLTPSWGESIT

-802 IEKVTESAG
+802 VEKAEA
-811 GAK
+811 

>member
-14 ILVQGGNA
+14 ILVQGGNP

-53 AAVAD
+53 ASVAD
-58 FYTPIRSGSD
+58 LHAPIRSGSD
-68 IVFLM
+68 IAFLM
-73 GVVKYLLDNDKIQ
+73 GVIRYLLETNQIQ
-86 HEYVKHYTNASYLI
+86 HEYVKHYTNASFLV

-111 SGFNEEKNSYDK
+111 SGFDEAKGKYDK
-123 SSWSYQLDENGYAKR
+123 STWNYQFDENGHAKR

-144 PRCVLNILRE
+144 PRCVINVLKE
-154 HVARYTP
+154 HVSRYTP
-161 ELVEQMCG
+161 EMVEKVTG
-169 VKQKDFAYI
+169 VKQKTFLQI
-178 CEEIGKTAARD
+178 CEEIGKTSAPN

-200 TEHSIGTQNIRSMAI
+200 TEHTIGTQNIRSMAM

-245 GLLPTSLPGYMRL
+245 GLLPTMLPGYMRL
-258 PNDKETSY
+258 PTDKETSFD
-266 EQYIDAI
+266 QFMNAI
-273 TPKDIVPNQVN
+273 TPKDIVPNQTN

-291 FFVSLM
+291 FFTSMM
-297 KSFYGDNAT
+297 KTFYGDNAT
-306 KENGWGFDF
+306 KENGWGFNF
-315 LPKFERLYDPITH
+315 LPKVDRVYDPITH
-328 IHLMNEGKMH
+328 VKMMH
-338 GYICQGFNVLNS
+338 DGELNGWILQGFNVLNS
-350 LPNKNKTIA
+350 LPNKNKTVA
-359 GLSKLKYLIILDP
+359 GMSKLKYLVVMDP
-372 LQTETSEFWKNFG
+372 LQTESSEFWKNFG
-385 ESNDVNPADIQTE
+385 EANDVDPSKIQTE

-419 WAQWHW
+419 WVQWHQ
-425 KACDQPGEA
+425 KSCDQPGEA
-434 LPDVDILSMLREEM
+434 LPDVEILSMLREEM
-448 LELYHREGGRGLESF
+448 HELYKKEGGRGIESF
-463 EAMRWDYIQSH
+463 EAMTWNYNIPHAPS
-474 SPSAEE
+474 SAE
-480 LCKELNGYA
+480 LAKEVNGYA
-489 LADLYDDNGNLMY
+489 LEDLYDANGNLMY
-502 KKGQLLNG
+502 KKGQLLNS

-524 WLYAGQW
+524 WIYVGQW
-531 TEKGNQTA
+531 TEKGNQTE

-551 NIGWGFAWPANRR
+551 NLGWSFAWPANRR

-574 NGNPWDPKRQ
+574 NGNPWDKHRQ
-584 LIKWNGKNWNWM
+584 LIKWNGKNWNWF
-596 DVADYG
+596 DIADYG
-602 AIPPGADTG
+602 TQPPGSDTA

-626 DKINSGPLPEH
+626 DKVNSGPVPEH

-645 GTNPL
+645 DTNPL
-650 HPNVVSD
+650 HPSVVTD
-657 PTTRIYQQD
+657 PTVRIYKED
-666 REFIGSSSE
+666 REFIGSNKE
-675 FPYVGTSYRL
+675 YPFVATTYRL

-693 AQSALN
+693 AQAALN

-717 KGIEKGDMVKVI
+717 KGIQKGDMVKVT
-729 SKRGYI
+729 SRRGYI
-735 KAVAVVTKRIK
+735 KAVAVVTKRLK
-746 ALTINGQTVHQ
+746 ALEVDGRTVHH
-757 VGMPIHWNMKA
+757 VGIPIHWNMKV

-776 FSTNTLTPSWGDSNT
+776 FSTNTLTPSWGESVT

-802 IEKVTESAG
+802 IEKAEV
-811 GAK
+811 

>member
-14 ILVQGGNA
+14 ILVQGGNP

-53 AAVAD
+53 ASVAD
-58 FYTPIRSGSD
+58 LHAPIRSGSD
-68 IVFLM
+68 IAFLM
-73 GVVKYLLDNDKIQ
+73 GVIRYLLETNQIQ
-86 HEYVKHYTNASYLI
+86 HEYVKHYTNASFLI

-111 SGFNEEKNSYDK
+111 SGFNEEKRNYDK
-123 SSWSYQLDENGYAKR
+123 STWNYQFDENGNAKR

-144 PRCVLNILRE
+144 PRCVINILKD
-154 HVARYTP
+154 HVSRYTP
-161 ELVEQMCG
+161 EMVERVTG
-169 VKQKDFAYI
+169 VKQKVFLQI
-178 CEEIGKTAARD
+178 CEEIGKTSAPN

-200 TEHSIGTQNIRSMAI
+200 TEHTIGTQNIRSMAM

-245 GLLPTSLPGYMRL
+245 GLLPTMLPGYMRL
-258 PNDKETSY
+258 PNEKETSY
-266 EQYIDAI
+266 EQYMNAI

-291 FFVSLM
+291 FFVSMM
-297 KSFYGDNAT
+297 KTFYGDKAT

-315 LPKFERLYDPITH
+315 IPKVDRVYDPITH
-328 IHLMNEGKMH
+328 VKMMH
-338 GYICQGFNVLNS
+338 DGELNGWILQGFNVLNS
-350 LPNKNKTIA
+350 LPNKNKTVA
-359 GLSKLKYLIILDP
+359 GMSKLKYLVVLDP
-372 LQTETSEFWKNFG
+372 LQTESSEFWKNFG
-385 ESNDVNPADIQTE
+385 ESNNVNPAEIQTE

-425 KACDQPGEA
+425 KGCDQPGEA
-434 LPDVDILSMLREEM
+434 MPDVEILSMIREEM
-448 LELYHREGGRGLESF
+448 HDLYKKEGGRGIESF
-463 EAMRWDYIQSH
+463 EAMTWNYAQPH
-474 SPSAEE
+474 SPTSVE
-480 LCKELNGYA
+480 LAKELNGYA
-489 LADLYDDNGNLMY
+489 LEDLYDANNNLIY

-515 DDGTTSSGN
+515 DDGTTTSGN
-524 WLYAGQW
+524 WLYVGQW
-531 TEKGNQTA
+531 TEKGNQMA

-551 NIGWGFAWPANRR
+551 TVGWGFSWPANRR

-574 NGNPWDPKRQ
+574 NGNPWDKHRQ
-584 LIKWNGKNWNWM
+584 LIKWNGKNWNWY
-596 DVADYG
+596 DIADYG
-602 AIPPGADTG
+602 AQPPGSDAG

-626 DKINSGPLPEH
+626 DKINNGPVPEH
-637 YEPIESPI
+637 FEPIESPI
-645 GTNPL
+645 DTNPL
-650 HPNVVSD
+650 HPNVVTD
-657 PTTRIYQQD
+657 PTIRIYKED
-666 REFIGSSSE
+666 REFIGSNKE
-675 FPYVGTSYRL
+675 YPFVATTYRL

-711 EALAAE
+711 EKLAAE
-717 KGIEKGDMVKVI
+717 KGIQKGDMVKVT
-729 SKRGYI
+729 SRRGYI
-735 KAVAVVTKRIK
+735 KAVAVVTKRLKDLEID
-746 ALTINGQTVHQ
+746 GRTVHHI
-757 VGMPIHWNMKA
+757 GIPIHWNMKS

-776 FSTNTLTPSWGDSNT
+776 FSANTLTPSWGESIT

-802 IEKVTESAG
+802 VEKAEA
-811 GAK
+811 

>member
-14 ILVQGGNA
+14 ILVQGGNP

-53 AAVAD
+53 ASVAD
-58 FYTPIRSGSD
+58 LHAPIRSGSD
-68 IVFLM
+68 IAFLM
-73 GVVKYLLDNDKIQ
+73 GVIRYLLETNQIQ
-86 HEYVKHYTNASYLI
+86 HEYVKHYTNASFLI

-111 SGFNEEKNSYDK
+111 SGFNEERRNYDK
-123 SSWSYQLDENGYAKR
+123 STWNYQFDENGNAKR

-144 PRCVLNILRE
+144 PRCVINILKD
-154 HVARYTP
+154 HVSRYTP
-161 ELVEQMCG
+161 EMVERVTG
-169 VKQKDFAYI
+169 VKQKVFLQI
-178 CEEIGKTAARD
+178 CEEIGKTSAPN

-200 TEHSIGTQNIRSMAI
+200 TEHTIGTQNIRSMAM

-245 GLLPTSLPGYMRL
+245 GLLPTMLPGYMRL
-258 PNDKETSY
+258 PNEKETSY
-266 EQYIDAI
+266 EQYMNAI

-291 FFVSLM
+291 FFVSMM
-297 KSFYGDNAT
+297 KTFYGDKAT

-315 LPKFERLYDPITH
+315 IPKVDRVYDPITH
-328 IHLMNEGKMH
+328 VKMMH
-338 GYICQGFNVLNS
+338 DGELNGWILQGFNVLNS
-350 LPNKNKTIA
+350 LPNKNKTVA
-359 GLSKLKYLIILDP
+359 GMSKLKYLVVLDP
-372 LQTETSEFWKNFG
+372 LQTESSEFWKNFG
-385 ESNDVNPADIQTE
+385 ESNNVNPAEIQTE

-425 KACDQPGEA
+425 KGCDQPGEA
-434 LPDVDILSMLREEM
+434 MPDVEILSMIREEM
-448 LELYHREGGRGLESF
+448 HDLYKKEGGRGIESF
-463 EAMRWDYIQSH
+463 EAMTWNYAQPH
-474 SPSAEE
+474 SPSSAE
-480 LCKELNGYA
+480 LAKELNGYA
-489 LADLYDDNGNLMY
+489 LEDLYDANNNLIY

-515 DDGTTSSGN
+515 DDGTTTSGN
-524 WLYAGQW
+524 WLYVGQW
-531 TEKGNQTA
+531 TEKGNQMA

-551 NIGWGFAWPANRR
+551 TVGWGFAWPANRR

-574 NGNPWDPKRQ
+574 NGNPWDKHRQ
-584 LIKWNGKNWNWM
+584 LIKWNGKNWNWY
-596 DVADYG
+596 DIADYG
-602 AIPPGADTG
+602 AQPPGSDAG

-626 DKINSGPLPEH
+626 DKINNGPVPEH
-637 YEPIESPI
+637 FEPIESPI
-645 GTNPL
+645 DTNPL
-650 HPNVVSD
+650 HPSVVTD
-657 PTTRIYQQD
+657 PTIRIYKED
-666 REFIGSSSE
+666 REFIGSNKE
-675 FPYVGTSYRL
+675 YPFVATTYRL

-711 EALAAE
+711 EKLAAE
-717 KGIEKGDMVKVI
+717 KGIQKGDMVKVT
-729 SKRGYI
+729 SRRGYI
-735 KAVAVVTKRIK
+735 KAVAVVTKRLKDLEID
-746 ALTINGQTVHQ
+746 GRTVHHI
-757 VGMPIHWNMKA
+757 GIPIHWNMKS

-776 FSTNTLTPSWGDSNT
+776 FSANTLTPSWGESIT

-802 IEKVTESAG
+802 VEKAEA
-811 GAK
+811 

>member
-14 ILVQGGNA
+14 IIVQGGNP

-53 AAVAD
+53 ASVAD
-58 FYTPIRSGSD
+58 LHAPIRSGSD
-68 IVFLM
+68 IAFLM
-73 GVVKYLLDNDKIQ
+73 GVIRYLLETNQIQ
-86 HEYVKHYTNASYLI
+86 HEYVKHYTNASFLV

-111 SGFNEEKNSYDK
+111 SGFDEAKGKYDK
-123 SSWSYQLDENGYAKR
+123 STWNYQFDENGHAKR

-144 PRCVLNILRE
+144 PRCVINVLKE
-154 HVARYTP
+154 HVSRYTP
-161 ELVEQMCG
+161 EMVEKVTG
-169 VKQKDFAYI
+169 VKQKTFLQI
-178 CEEIGKTAARD
+178 CEEIGKTSAPN

-200 TEHSIGTQNIRSMAI
+200 TEHTIGTQNIRSMAM

-245 GLLPTSLPGYMRL
+245 GLLPTMLPGYMRL
-258 PNDKETSY
+258 PNEKETSY
-266 EQYIDAI
+266 EQYMNAI

-291 FFVSLM
+291 FFVSMM
-297 KSFYGDNAT
+297 KTFYGDKAT

-315 LPKFERLYDPITH
+315 IPKVDRVYDPITH
-328 IHLMNEGKMH
+328 VKMMH
-338 GYICQGFNVLNS
+338 DGELNGWILQGFNVLNS
-350 LPNKNKTIA
+350 LPNKNKTVA
-359 GLSKLKYLIILDP
+359 GMSKLKYLVVLDP
-372 LQTETSEFWKNFG
+372 LQTESSEFWKNFG
-385 ESNDVNPADIQTE
+385 ESNNVNPAEIQTE

-425 KACDQPGEA
+425 KGCDQPGEA
-434 LPDVDILSMLREEM
+434 MPDVEILSMIREEM
-448 LELYHREGGRGLESF
+448 HDLYKKEGGRGIESF
-463 EAMRWDYIQSH
+463 EAMTWNYAQPH
-474 SPSAEE
+474 SPSSTE
-480 LCKELNGYA
+480 LAKELNGYA
-489 LADLYDDNGNLMY
+489 LEDLYDANNNLIY

-515 DDGTTSSGN
+515 DDGTTTSGN
-524 WLYAGQW
+524 WLYVGQW
-531 TEKGNQTA
+531 TEKGNQMA

-551 NIGWGFAWPANRR
+551 TVGWGFAWPANRR

-574 NGNPWDPKRQ
+574 NGNPWDKHRQ
-584 LIKWNGKNWNWM
+584 LIKWNGKNWNWY
-596 DVADYG
+596 DIADYG
-602 AIPPGADTG
+602 AQPPGSDAG

-626 DKINSGPLPEH
+626 DKINNGPVPEH
-637 YEPIESPI
+637 FEPIESPI
-645 GTNPL
+645 DTNPL
-650 HPNVVSD
+650 HPSIVTD
-657 PTTRIYQQD
+657 PTIRIYKED
-666 REFIGSSSE
+666 REFIGSNKE
-675 FPYVGTSYRL
+675 YPFVATTYRL

-711 EALAAE
+711 EKLAAE
-717 KGIEKGDMVKVI
+717 KGIQKGDMVKVT
-729 SKRGYI
+729 SRRGYI
-735 KAVAVVTKRIK
+735 KAVAVVTKRLKDLEID
-746 ALTINGQTVHQ
+746 GRTVHHI
-757 VGMPIHWNMKA
+757 GIPIHWNMKS

-776 FSTNTLTPSWGDSNT
+776 FSANTLTPSWGESIT

-802 IEKVTESAG
+802 VEKAEA
-811 GAK
+811 

>member
-14 ILVQGGNA
+14 ILVQGGNP

-53 AAVAD
+53 ASVAD
-58 FYTPIRSGSD
+58 LHAPIRSGSD
-68 IVFLM
+68 IAFLM
-73 GVVKYLLDNDKIQ
+73 GVIRYLLETNQIQ
-86 HEYVKHYTNASYLI
+86 HEYVKHYTNASFLI

-111 SGFNEEKNSYDK
+111 SGFNEEKRNYDK
-123 SSWSYQLDENGYAKR
+123 STWNYQFDENGNAKR

-144 PRCVLNILRE
+144 PRCVINILKD
-154 HVARYTP
+154 HVSRYTP
-161 ELVEQMCG
+161 EMVERVTG
-169 VKQKDFAYI
+169 VKQKVFLQI
-178 CEEIGKTAARD
+178 CEEIGKTSAPN

-200 TEHSIGTQNIRSMAI
+200 TEHTIGTQNIRSMAM

-245 GLLPTSLPGYMRL
+245 GLLPTMLPGYMRL
-258 PNDKETSY
+258 PNEKETSY
-266 EQYIDAI
+266 EQYMNAI

-291 FFVSLM
+291 FFVSMM
-297 KSFYGDNAT
+297 KTFYGDKAT

-315 LPKFERLYDPITH
+315 IPKVDRVYDPITH
-328 IHLMNEGKMH
+328 VKMMH
-338 GYICQGFNVLNS
+338 DGELNGWILQGFNVLNS
-350 LPNKNKTIA
+350 LPNKNKTVA
-359 GLSKLKYLIILDP
+359 GMSKLKYLVVLDP
-372 LQTETSEFWKNFG
+372 LQTESSEFWKNFG
-385 ESNDVNPADIQTE
+385 ESNNVNPAEIQTE

-425 KACDQPGEA
+425 KGCDQPGEA
-434 LPDVDILSMLREEM
+434 MPDVEILSMIREEM
-448 LELYHREGGRGLESF
+448 HDLYKKEGGRGIESF
-463 EAMRWDYIQSH
+463 EAMTWNYAQPH
-474 SPSAEE
+474 SPSSAE
-480 LCKELNGYA
+480 LAKELNGYA
-489 LADLYDDNGNLMY
+489 LEDLYDANNNLIY

-515 DDGTTSSGN
+515 DDGTTTSGN
-524 WLYAGQW
+524 WLYVGQW
-531 TEKGNQTA
+531 TEKGNQMA

-551 NIGWGFAWPANRR
+551 TVGWGFAWPANRR

-574 NGNPWDPKRQ
+574 NGNPWDKHRQ
-584 LIKWNGKNWNWM
+584 LIKWNGKNWNWY
-596 DVADYG
+596 DIADYG
-602 AIPPGADTG
+602 AQPPGSDAG

-626 DKINSGPLPEH
+626 DKINNGPVPEH
-637 YEPIESPI
+637 FEPIESPI
-645 GTNPL
+645 DTNPL
-650 HPNVVSD
+650 HPSVVTD
-657 PTTRIYQQD
+657 PTIRIYKED
-666 REFIGSSSE
+666 REFIGSNKE
-675 FPYVGTSYRL
+675 YPFVATTYRL

-711 EALAAE
+711 EKLAAE
-717 KGIEKGDMVKVI
+717 KGIQKGDMVKVT
-729 SKRGYI
+729 SRRGYI
-735 KAVAVVTKRIK
+735 KAVAVVTKRLKDLEIDGR
-746 ALTINGQTVHQ
+746 IVHHI
-757 VGMPIHWNMKA
+757 GIPIHWNMKS

-776 FSTNTLTPSWGDSNT
+776 FSANTLTPSWGESIT

-802 IEKVTESAG
+802 VEKAEA
-811 GAK
+811 

>member
-14 ILVQGGNA
+14 ILVQGGNP

-41 KIIVVDPRFNRT
+41 KIIVIDPRFNRT
-53 AAVAD
+53 ASVAD
-58 FYTPIRSGSD
+58 LHAPIRSGSD
-68 IVFLM
+68 IAFLM
-73 GVVKYLLDNDKIQ
+73 GVIRYLLETNQIQ
-86 HEYVKHYTNASYLI
+86 HEYVKHYTNASFLI

-111 SGFNEEKNSYDK
+111 SGFNEEKRNYDK
-123 SSWSYQLDENGYAKR
+123 STWNYQFDENGNAKR

-144 PRCVLNILRE
+144 PRCVINILKD
-154 HVARYTP
+154 HVSRYTP
-161 ELVEQMCG
+161 EMVERVTG
-169 VKQKDFAYI
+169 VKQKVFLQI
-178 CEEIGKTAARD
+178 CEEIGKTSAPN

-200 TEHSIGTQNIRSMAI
+200 TEHTIGTQNIRSMAM

-245 GLLPTSLPGYMRL
+245 GLLPTMLPGYMRL
-258 PNDKETSY
+258 PNEKETSY
-266 EQYIDAI
+266 EQYMNAI

-291 FFVSLM
+291 FFVSMM
-297 KSFYGDNAT
+297 KTFYGDKAT

-315 LPKFERLYDPITH
+315 IPKVDRVYDPITH
-328 IHLMNEGKMH
+328 VKMMH
-338 GYICQGFNVLNS
+338 DGELNGWILQGFNVLNS
-350 LPNKNKTIA
+350 LPNKNKTVA
-359 GLSKLKYLIILDP
+359 GMSKLKFLVVLDP
-372 LQTETSEFWKNFG
+372 LQTESSEFWKNFG
-385 ESNDVNPADIQTE
+385 ESNNVNPAEIQTE

-425 KACDQPGEA
+425 KGCDQPGEA
-434 LPDVDILSMLREEM
+434 MPDVEILSMIREEM
-448 LELYHREGGRGLESF
+448 HDLYKKEGGRGIESF
-463 EAMRWDYIQSH
+463 EAMTWNYAQPH
-474 SPSAEE
+474 SPTSVE
-480 LCKELNGYA
+480 LAKELNGYA
-489 LADLYDDNGNLMY
+489 LEDLYDANNNLIY

-515 DDGTTSSGN
+515 DDGTTTSGN
-524 WLYAGQW
+524 WLYVGQW
-531 TEKGNQTA
+531 TEKGNQMA

-551 NIGWGFAWPANRR
+551 TVGWGFSWPANRR

-574 NGNPWDPKRQ
+574 NGNPWDKHRQ
-584 LIKWNGKNWNWM
+584 LIKWNGKNWNWY
-596 DVADYG
+596 DIADYG
-602 AIPPGADTG
+602 AQPPGSDAG

-626 DKINSGPLPEH
+626 DKINNGPVPEH
-637 YEPIESPI
+637 FEPIESPI
-645 GTNPL
+645 DTNPL
-650 HPNVVSD
+650 HPNVVTD
-657 PTTRIYQQD
+657 PTIRIYKED
-666 REFIGSSSE
+666 REFIGSNKE
-675 FPYVGTSYRL
+675 YPFVATTYRL

-711 EALAAE
+711 EKLAAE
-717 KGIEKGDMVKVI
+717 KGIQKGDMVKVT
-729 SKRGYI
+729 SRRGYI
-735 KAVAVVTKRIK
+735 KAVAVVTKRLKDLEID
-746 ALTINGQTVHQ
+746 GRTVHHI
-757 VGMPIHWNMKA
+757 GIPIHWNMKS

-776 FSTNTLTPSWGDSNT
+776 FSANTLTPSWGESIT

-802 IEKVTESAG
+802 VEKAEA
-811 GAK
+811 

>member
-14 ILVQGGNA
+14 IIVQGGNP

-41 KIIVVDPRFNRT
+41 KLIVIDPRFNRT
-53 AAVAD
+53 ASVAD
-58 FYTPIRSGSD
+58 LHAPIRSGSD
-68 IVFLM
+68 IAFLM
-73 GVVKYLLDNDKIQ
+73 GIIRYLLETNQIQ
-86 HEYVKHYTNASYLI
+86 HEYVKHYTNASFLVD
-100 NEGYKFEDGLF
+100 EGFKFEDGLF
-111 SGFNEEKNSYDK
+111 VGYNEEKRNYDK
-123 SSWSYQLDENGYAKR
+123 SKWNYQFDENGQAKR

-144 PRCVLNILRE
+144 PRCVINILKD
-154 HVARYTP
+154 HVSRYTP
-161 ELVEQMCG
+161 EMVERVTG
-169 VKQKDFAYI
+169 VKQKVFLQI
-178 CEEIGKTAARD
+178 CEEIGKTSAPN

-200 TEHSIGTQNIRSMAI
+200 TEHTIGTQNIRSMAM

-245 GLLPTSLPGYMRL
+245 GLLPTMLPGYMRL
-258 PNDKETSY
+258 PNEKETSY
-266 EQYIDAI
+266 EQYMNAI

-291 FFVSLM
+291 FFVSMM
-297 KSFYGDNAT
+297 KTFYGDKAT

-315 LPKFERLYDPITH
+315 IPKVDRVYDPITH
-328 IHLMNEGKMH
+328 VKMMH
-338 GYICQGFNVLNS
+338 DGELNGWILQGFNVLNS
-350 LPNKNKTIA
+350 LPNKNKTVA
-359 GLSKLKYLIILDP
+359 GMSKLKFLVVLDP
-372 LQTETSEFWKNFG
+372 LQTESSEFWKNFG
-385 ESNDVNPADIQTE
+385 ESNNVNPAEIQTE

-425 KACDQPGEA
+425 KGCDQPGEA
-434 LPDVDILSMLREEM
+434 MPDVEILSMIREEM
-448 LELYHREGGRGLESF
+448 HDLYKKEGGRGIESF
-463 EAMRWDYIQSH
+463 EAMTWNYAQPH
-474 SPSAEE
+474 SPTSVE
-480 LCKELNGYA
+480 LAKELNGYA
-489 LADLYDDNGNLMY
+489 LEDLYDANNNLIY

-515 DDGTTSSGN
+515 DDGTTTSGN
-524 WLYAGQW
+524 WLYVGQW
-531 TEKGNQTA
+531 TEKGNQMA

-551 NIGWGFAWPANRR
+551 TVGWGFSWPANRR

-574 NGNPWDPKRQ
+574 NGNPWDKHRQ
-584 LIKWNGKNWNWM
+584 LIKWNGKNWNWY
-596 DVADYG
+596 DIADYG
-602 AIPPGADTG
+602 AQPPGSDAG

-626 DKINSGPLPEH
+626 DKINNGPVPEH
-637 YEPIESPI
+637 FEPIESPI
-645 GTNPL
+645 DTNPL
-650 HPNVVSD
+650 HPNVVTD
-657 PTTRIYQQD
+657 PTIRIYKED
-666 REFIGSSSE
+666 REFIGSNKE
-675 FPYVGTSYRL
+675 YPFVATTYRL

-711 EALAAE
+711 EKLAAE
-717 KGIEKGDMVKVI
+717 KGIQKGDMVKVT
-729 SKRGYI
+729 SRRGYI
-735 KAVAVVTKRIK
+735 KAVAVVTKRLKDLEID
-746 ALTINGQTVHQ
+746 GRTVHHI
-757 VGMPIHWNMKA
+757 GIPIHWNMKS

-776 FSTNTLTPSWGDSNT
+776 FSANTLTPSWGESIT

-802 IEKVTESAG
+802 VEKAEA
-811 GAK
+811 

>member
-14 ILVQGGNA
+14 ILVQGGNP

-53 AAVAD
+53 ASVAD
-58 FYTPIRSGSD
+58 LHAPIRSGSD
-68 IVFLM
+68 IAFLM
-73 GVVKYLLDNDKIQ
+73 GVIRYLLETNQIQ
-86 HEYVKHYTNASYLI
+86 HEYVKHYTNASFLI

-111 SGFNEEKNSYDK
+111 SGFNEEKRNYDK
-123 SSWSYQLDENGYAKR
+123 STWNYQFDENGNAKR

-144 PRCVLNILRE
+144 PRCVINILKD
-154 HVARYTP
+154 HVSRYTP
-161 ELVEQMCG
+161 EMVERITG
-169 VKQKDFAYI
+169 VKQKVFLQI
-178 CEEIGKTAARD
+178 CEEIGKTSAPN

-200 TEHSIGTQNIRSMAI
+200 TEHTIGTQNIRSMAM

-245 GLLPTSLPGYMRL
+245 GLLPTMLPGYMRL
-258 PNDKETSY
+258 PNEKETSY
-266 EQYIDAI
+266 EQYMNAI
-273 TPKDIVPNQVN
+273 TPKDIVPNQIN

-291 FFVSLM
+291 FFVSMM
-297 KSFYGDNAT
+297 KTFYGDKAT

-315 LPKFERLYDPITH
+315 IPKVDRVYDPITH
-328 IHLMNEGKMH
+328 VKMMH
-338 GYICQGFNVLNS
+338 DGELNGWILQGFNVLNS
-350 LPNKNKTIA
+350 LPNKNKTVA
-359 GLSKLKYLIILDP
+359 GMSKLKYLVVLDP
-372 LQTETSEFWKNFG
+372 LQTESSEFWKNFG
-385 ESNDVNPADIQTE
+385 ESNNVNPAEIQTE

-425 KACDQPGEA
+425 KGCDQPGEA
-434 LPDVDILSMLREEM
+434 MPDVEILSMIREEM
-448 LELYHREGGRGLESF
+448 HDLYKKEGGRGIESF
-463 EAMRWDYIQSH
+463 EAMTWNYAQPH
-474 SPSAEE
+474 SPSSVE
-480 LCKELNGYA
+480 LAKELNGYA
-489 LADLYDDNGNLMY
+489 LEDLYDANNNLIY

-515 DDGTTSSGN
+515 DDGTTTSGN
-524 WLYAGQW
+524 WLYVGQW
-531 TEKGNQTA
+531 TEKGNQMA

-551 NIGWGFAWPANRR
+551 TVGWGFSWPANRR

-574 NGNPWDPKRQ
+574 NGNPWDKHRQ
-584 LIKWNGKNWNWM
+584 LIKWNGKNWNWY
-596 DVADYG
+596 DIADYG
-602 AIPPGADTG
+602 TQPPSSDAG

-626 DKINSGPLPEH
+626 DKINNGPVPEH
-637 YEPIESPI
+637 FEPIESPI
-645 GTNPL
+645 DTNPL
-650 HPNVVSD
+650 HPSVVTD
-657 PTTRIYQQD
+657 PTIRIYKED
-666 REFIGSSSE
+666 REFIGSNKE
-675 FPYVGTSYRL
+675 YPFVATTYRL

-711 EALAAE
+711 EKLAAE
-717 KGIEKGDMVKVI
+717 KGIQKGDMVKVT
-729 SKRGYI
+729 SRRGYI
-735 KAVAVVTKRIK
+735 KAVAVVTKRLKDLEID
-746 ALTINGQTVHQ
+746 GRTVHHI
-757 VGMPIHWNMKA
+757 GIPIHWNMKS

-776 FSTNTLTPSWGDSNT
+776 FSANTLTPSWGESIT

-802 IEKVTESAG
+802 VEKAEA
-811 GAK
+811 

>member
-14 ILVQGGNA
+14 ILVQGGNP

-53 AAVAD
+53 ASVAD
-58 FYTPIRSGSD
+58 LHAPIRSGSD
-68 IVFLM
+68 IAFLM
-73 GVVKYLLDNDKIQ
+73 GVIRYLLETNQIQ
-86 HEYVKHYTNASYLI
+86 HEYVKHYTNASFLI

-111 SGFNEEKNSYDK
+111 SGFNEEKRNYDK
-123 SSWSYQLDENGYAKR
+123 STWNYQFDENGNAKR

-144 PRCVLNILRE
+144 PRCVINILKD
-154 HVARYTP
+154 HVSRYTP
-161 ELVEQMCG
+161 EMVERVTG
-169 VKQKDFAYI
+169 VKQKVFLQI
-178 CEEIGKTAARD
+178 CEEIGKTSAPN

-200 TEHSIGTQNIRSMAI
+200 TEHTIGTQNIRSMAM

-245 GLLPTSLPGYMRL
+245 GLLPTMLPGYMRL
-258 PNDKETSY
+258 PNEKETSY
-266 EQYIDAI
+266 EQYINAI

-291 FFVSLM
+291 FFVSMM
-297 KSFYGDNAT
+297 KTFYGDKAT
-306 KENGWGFDF
+306 KENSWGFNF
-315 LPKFERLYDPITH
+315 IPKVDRVYDPITH
-328 IHLMNEGKMH
+328 VKMMH
-338 GYICQGFNVLNS
+338 DGELNGWILQGFNVLNS
-350 LPNKNKTIA
+350 LPNKNKTVA
-359 GLSKLKYLIILDP
+359 GMSKLKYLVVLDP
-372 LQTETSEFWKNFG
+372 LQTESSEFWKNFG
-385 ESNDVNPADIQTE
+385 ESNNVNPAEIQTE

-425 KACDQPGEA
+425 KGCDQPGEA
-434 LPDVDILSMLREEM
+434 MPDVEILSMIREEM
-448 LELYHREGGRGLESF
+448 HDLYKKEGGRGIESF
-463 EAMRWDYIQSH
+463 EAMTWNYAQPH
-474 SPSAEE
+474 SPTSVE
-480 LCKELNGYA
+480 LAKELNGYA
-489 LADLYDDNGNLMY
+489 LEDLYDANNNLIY

-515 DDGTTSSGN
+515 DDGTTTSGN
-524 WLYAGQW
+524 WLYVGQW
-531 TEKGNQTA
+531 TEKGNQMA

-551 NIGWGFAWPANRR
+551 TVGWGFSWPANRR

-574 NGNPWDPKRQ
+574 NGNPWDKHRQ
-584 LIKWNGKNWNWM
+584 LIKWNGKNWNWY
-596 DVADYG
+596 DIADYG
-602 AIPPGADTG
+602 AQPPGSDAG
-611 PFIMSAEGVGRLFAV
+611 PFIMSSEGVGRLFAV
-626 DKINSGPLPEH
+626 DKINNGPVPEH
-637 YEPIESPI
+637 FEPIESPI
-645 GTNPL
+645 DTNPL
-650 HPNVVSD
+650 HPNVVTD
-657 PTTRIYQQD
+657 PTIRIYKED
-666 REFIGSSSE
+666 REFIGSNKE
-675 FPYVGTSYRL
+675 YPFVATTYRL

-711 EALAAE
+711 EKLAAE
-717 KGIEKGDMVKVI
+717 KGIQKGDMVKVT
-729 SKRGYI
+729 SRRGYI
-735 KAVAVVTKRIK
+735 KAVAVVTKRLKDLEID
-746 ALTINGQTVHQ
+746 GRTVHHI
-757 VGMPIHWNMKA
+757 GIPIHWNMKS

-776 FSTNTLTPSWGDSNT
+776 FSANTLTPSWGESIT

-802 IEKVTESAG
+802 VEKAEA
-811 GAK
+811 

>member
-14 ILVQGGNA
+14 ILVQGGNP

-53 AAVAD
+53 ASVAD
-58 FYTPIRSGSD
+58 LHAPIRSGSD
-68 IVFLM
+68 IAFLM
-73 GVVKYLLDNDKIQ
+73 GVIRYLLETNQIQ
-86 HEYVKHYTNASYLI
+86 HEYVKHYTNASFLI

-111 SGFNEEKNSYDK
+111 SGFNEEKRNYDK
-123 SSWSYQLDENGYAKR
+123 STWNYQFDENGNAKR

-144 PRCVLNILRE
+144 PRCVINILKD
-154 HVARYTP
+154 HVSRYTP
-161 ELVEQMCG
+161 EMVERVTG
-169 VKQKDFAYI
+169 VKQKVFLQI
-178 CEEIGKTAARD
+178 CEEIGKTSAPN

-200 TEHSIGTQNIRSMAI
+200 TEHTIGTQNIRSMAM

-245 GLLPTSLPGYMRL
+245 GLLPTMLPGYMRL
-258 PNDKETSY
+258 PNEKETSY
-266 EQYIDAI
+266 EQYMNAI

-291 FFVSLM
+291 FFVSMM
-297 KSFYGDNAT
+297 KTFYGDKAT

-315 LPKFERLYDPITH
+315 IPKVDRVYDPITH
-328 IHLMNEGKMH
+328 VKMMH
-338 GYICQGFNVLNS
+338 DGELNGWILQGFNVLNS
-350 LPNKNKTIA
+350 LPNKNKTVA
-359 GLSKLKYLIILDP
+359 GMSKLKFLVVLDP
-372 LQTETSEFWKNFG
+372 LQTESSEFWKNFG
-385 ESNDVNPADIQTE
+385 ESNNVNPAEIQTE

-425 KACDQPGEA
+425 KGCDQPGEA
-434 LPDVDILSMLREEM
+434 MPDVEILSMIREEM
-448 LELYHREGGRGLESF
+448 HDLYKKEGGRGIESF
-463 EAMRWDYIQSH
+463 EAMTWNYAQPH
-474 SPSAEE
+474 SPTSVE
-480 LCKELNGYA
+480 LAKELNGYA
-489 LADLYDDNGNLMY
+489 LEDLYDANNNLIY

-515 DDGTTSSGN
+515 DDGTTTSGN
-524 WLYAGQW
+524 WLYVGQW
-531 TEKGNQTA
+531 TEKGNQMA

-551 NIGWGFAWPANRR
+551 TVGWGFAWPANRR

-574 NGNPWDPKRQ
+574 NGNPWDKHRQ
-584 LIKWNGKNWNWM
+584 LIKWNGKNWNWY
-596 DVADYG
+596 DIADYG
-602 AIPPGADTG
+602 AQPPGSDAG

-626 DKINSGPLPEH
+626 DKINNGPVPEH
-637 YEPIESPI
+637 FEPIESPI
-645 GTNPL
+645 DTNPL
-650 HPNVVSD
+650 HPNVVTD
-657 PTTRIYQQD
+657 PTIRIYKED
-666 REFIGSSSE
+666 REFIGSNKE
-675 FPYVGTSYRL
+675 YPFVATTYRL

-711 EALAAE
+711 EKLAAE
-717 KGIEKGDMVKVI
+717 KGIQKGDMVKVT
-729 SKRGYI
+729 SRRGYI
-735 KAVAVVTKRIK
+735 KAVAVVTKRLKDLEID
-746 ALTINGQTVHQ
+746 GRTVHHI
-757 VGMPIHWNMKA
+757 GIPIHWNMKS

-776 FSTNTLTPSWGDSNT
+776 FSANTLTPSWGESIT

-802 IEKVTESAG
+802 VEKAEA
-811 GAK
+811 

>member
-14 ILVQGGNA
+14 ILVQGGNP

-53 AAVAD
+53 ASVAD
-58 FYTPIRSGSD
+58 LHAPIRSGSD
-68 IVFLM
+68 IAFLM
-73 GVVKYLLDNDKIQ
+73 GVIRYLLETNQIQ
-86 HEYVKHYTNASYLI
+86 HEYVKHYTNASFLI

-111 SGFNEEKNSYDK
+111 SGFNEEKRNYDK
-123 SSWSYQLDENGYAKR
+123 STWNYQFDENGNAKR

-144 PRCVLNILRE
+144 PRCVINILKD
-154 HVARYTP
+154 HVSRYTP
-161 ELVEQMCG
+161 EMVERVTG
-169 VKQKDFAYI
+169 VKQKVFLQI
-178 CEEIGKTAARD
+178 CEEIGKTSAPN

-200 TEHSIGTQNIRSMAI
+200 TEHTIGTQNIRSMAM

-245 GLLPTSLPGYMRL
+245 GLLPTMLPGYMRL
-258 PNDKETSY
+258 PNEKETSY
-266 EQYIDAI
+266 EQYINAI

-291 FFVSLM
+291 FFVSMM
-297 KSFYGDNAT
+297 KTFYGDKAT
-306 KENGWGFDF
+306 KENSWGFNF
-315 LPKFERLYDPITH
+315 IPKVDRVYDPITH
-328 IHLMNEGKMH
+328 VKMMH
-338 GYICQGFNVLNS
+338 DGELNGWILQGFNVLNS
-350 LPNKNKTIA
+350 LPNKNKTVA
-359 GLSKLKYLIILDP
+359 GMSKLKYLVVLDP
-372 LQTETSEFWKNFG
+372 LQTESSEFWKNFG
-385 ESNDVNPADIQTE
+385 ESNNVNPAEIQTE

-425 KACDQPGEA
+425 KGCDQPGEA
-434 LPDVDILSMLREEM
+434 MPDVEILSMIREEM
-448 LELYHREGGRGLESF
+448 HDLYKKEGGRGIESF
-463 EAMRWDYIQSH
+463 EAMTWNYAQPH
-474 SPSAEE
+474 SPTSVE
-480 LCKELNGYA
+480 LAKELNGYA
-489 LADLYDDNGNLMY
+489 LEDLYDANNNLIY

-515 DDGTTSSGN
+515 DDGTTTSGN
-524 WLYAGQW
+524 WLYVGQW
-531 TEKGNQTA
+531 TEKGNQMA

-551 NIGWGFAWPANRR
+551 TVGWGFSWPANRR

-574 NGNPWDPKRQ
+574 NGNPWDKHRQ
-584 LIKWNGKNWNWM
+584 LIKWNGKNWNWY
-596 DVADYG
+596 DIADYG
-602 AIPPGADTG
+602 AQPPGSDAG

-626 DKINSGPLPEH
+626 DKINNGPVPEH
-637 YEPIESPI
+637 FEPIESPI
-645 GTNPL
+645 DTNPL
-650 HPNVVSD
+650 HPNVVTD
-657 PTTRIYQQD
+657 PTIRIYKED
-666 REFIGSSSE
+666 REFIGSNKE
-675 FPYVGTSYRL
+675 YPFVATTYRL

-711 EALAAE
+711 EKLAAE
-717 KGIEKGDMVKVI
+717 KGIQKGDMVKVT
-729 SKRGYI
+729 SRRGYI
-735 KAVAVVTKRIK
+735 KAVAVVTKRLK
-746 ALTINGQTVHQ
+746 DLESDGRTVHHI
-757 VGMPIHWNMKA
+757 GIPIHWNMKS

-776 FSTNTLTPSWGDSNT
+776 FSANTLTPSWGESIT

-802 IEKVTESAG
+802 VEKAEA
-811 GAK
+811 